1 MFSPLLFN
9 GAQMLPKQPVR
20 DGYICVVPTVI
31 AGLVAGDQKDCRA
44 PGVEGVQ
51 HTQWV
56 AAGLG
61 AQFAHLGKPGRLH
74 LGAEGKSEIGPAF
87 HEQIDPSVDFPLL
100 CFSQGVPPLLELVS
114 EFDFPSHNPNIA

>member
-1 MFSPLLFN
+1 MVRRCSSNSRSAIGTFVSYQRSSPVLS
-9 GAQMLPKQPVR
+9 P
-20 DGYICVVPTVI
+20 
-31 AGLVAGDQKDCRA
+31 GDQKDCRA

-87 HEQIDPSVDFPLL
+87 HEQINPSVDFPLL